1 MQKIVTCLWMDN
13 WIEDAVNLYVS
24 LFKNSKITN
33 VAHYG
38 DGRVLTI
45 NFELEGQRYMALNG
59 GPNFPFT
66 EAVSLFVNC
75 VDQAEV
81 DRYWN
86 ALTANGGNESQCG
99 WLKDRFGL
107 SWQIIP
113 DALPRLLG
121 GPDKAGAQRAMQAML
136 QMQRISVAGLEKAY
150 AG

>member
-86 ALTANGGNESQCG
+86 ALTANGGKESQCG